1 MLLIRTIIR
10 EIRPHGK
17 RNATVRFDRAPVMN
31 VSQADD
37 FLEAELGF
45 GNGTIVYDSERFTG
59 GSVDMNFGEY
69 AIDLTNVKTFT
80 QDCVLEIDQSFGSL
94 SVIVPKFVRV
104 VRSSDM
110 NFASNSALGE
120 PDPDAPQTL
129 IVKSDVNFGTLQ
141 IKYQ

>member
-1 MLLIRTIIR
+1 MEVTQ
-10 EIRPHGK
+10 E
-17 RNATVRFDRAPVMN
+17 NDY
-31 VSQADD
+31 
-37 FLEAELGF
+37 LEAELGF
-45 GNGTIVYDSERFTG
+45 GKGTVVYESERFAG
-59 GSVDMNFGEY
+59 GNVDMHFGDY
-69 AIDLTNVKTFT
+69 AIDLTNVRHFT